1 MLIKI
6 LYYCPESDFYYDD
19 HETVK
24 EMVEKWT
31 RKQVLKQVKQL
42 IQRKTNMQVDKPMEM
57 GSAQEASLNVD
68 VVDKPIESAAETAGA
83 GESGSNAEHVQDLES
98 DKEEPKSL
106 AEADQNQDE
115 EEEDKQS
122 AMLEVAENLHSQLT
136 RLKVAPSVKDWN
148 SIARFLQKSNILDRV
163 DKASEVSNQR
173 AHEN

>member
-1 MLIKI
+1 M
-6 LYYCPESDFYYDD
+6 
-19 HETVK
+19 
-24 EMVEKWT
+24 
-31 RKQVLKQVKQL
+31 
-42 IQRKTNMQVDKPMEM
+42 
-57 GSAQEASLNVD
+57 
-68 VVDKPIESAAETAGA
+68 VDKPIESAAETAGA

-173 AHEN
+173 AHKN